1 MMPKKK
7 TEKPQD
13 SKKTL
18 RRLWSYLYE
27 YKGLLLAAAILMM
40 VSNIFALVG
49 PLLSG
54 YAIDAIQPGLGKVIF
69 DRVFF
74 YCGLML
80 LFYLASSLLSYLI
93 SLMMIRLSQR
103 VVAAMRKAI
112 FDKITE
118 LPVGYFDRVATGDI
132 ISRISYDVDT
142 INTSLASDAIQVLSS
157 LVTIIGS
164 FVMMVLI
171 SPLLVLIFVVTV
183 PASIFLTR
191 FLMSKFQPLFRRRS
205 RKLGELNGFV
215 EEIISGQQT
224 IKLYN
229 QEEAII
235 SRFDEKKP
243 RSGGCLLQCRVL
255 RQYDWSFH
263 QLYQQSVVVLDQY
276 VWRLAVFVRSSDI
289 RECFFLCS
297 LLQKILRTNQ

>member
-1 MMPKKK
+1 MPKKK

-18 RRLWSYLYE
+18 RRLWGYLYE
-27 YKGLLLAAAILMM
+27 YKGLLLAAAVLMM
-40 VSNIFALVG
+40 ASNIFALVG

-54 YAIDAIQPGLGKVIF
+54 YAIDAIQPGPGKVIF

-132 ISRISYDVDT
+132 ISRISMMS
-142 INTSLASDAIQVLSS
+142 IPSIRHWPAMPFKSSAVL
-157 LVTIIGS
+157 
-164 FVMMVLI
+164 
-171 SPLLVLIFVVTV
+171 
-183 PASIFLTR
+183 
-191 FLMSKFQPLFRRRS
+191 
-205 RKLGELNGFV
+205 
-215 EEIISGQQT
+215 
-224 IKLYN
+224 
-229 QEEAII
+229 
-235 SRFDEKKP
+235 
-243 RSGGCLLQCRVL
+243 
-255 RQYDWSFH
+255 
-263 QLYQQSVVVLDQY
+263 
-276 VWRLAVFVRSSDI
+276 
-289 RECFFLCS
+289 
-297 LLQKILRTNQ
+297 

>member
-1 MMPKKK
+1 MM
-7 TEKPQD
+7 
-13 SKKTL
+13 
-18 RRLWSYLYE
+18 
-27 YKGLLLAAAILMM
+27 A
-40 VSNIFALVG
+40 SNIFALVG

-54 YAIDAIQPGLGKVIF
+54 YAIDAIQPGPGKVILTESSLLWA
-69 DRVFF
+69 DAAVLSCVF
-74 YCGLML
+74 
-80 LFYLASSLLSYLI
+80 LLSYLI

-191 FLMSKFQPLFRRRS
+191 F
-205 RKLGELNGFV
+205 
-215 EEIISGQQT
+215 
-224 IKLYN
+224 
-229 QEEAII
+229 
-235 SRFDEKKP
+235 
-243 RSGGCLLQCRVL
+243 
-255 RQYDWSFH
+255 
-263 QLYQQSVVVLDQY
+263 
-276 VWRLAVFVRSSDI
+276 
-289 RECFFLCS
+289 
-297 LLQKILRTNQ
+297 